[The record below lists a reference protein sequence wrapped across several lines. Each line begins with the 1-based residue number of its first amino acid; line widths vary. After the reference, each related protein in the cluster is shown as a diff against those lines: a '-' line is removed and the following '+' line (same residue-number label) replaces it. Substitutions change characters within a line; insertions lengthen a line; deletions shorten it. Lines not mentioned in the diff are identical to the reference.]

1 MTESMMSFETTVPAI
16 TVENRRV
23 YYATKRVLDITISL
37 LALVL
42 IAPLLLAIAV
52 AIKLDSRGPV
62 IFAQER
68 IGARRVRRNGSDHW
82 QIVPFTFY
90 KFRTMI
96 PNADSKIHRQYIE
109 AYIDGDEKKLNQLR
123 RQTGQKET
131 YKLTKDPRVTRL
143 GRFLRKSSLDELPQ
157 LWLVLKGEMSLVG
170 PRPPLQ
176 YEVEKYQRHQLGR
189 LAAHPGITG
198 LWQVSGRATTSFD
211 EMIALDLAYIE
222 RQSIQA
228 DLKILLLTPMAAIT
242 QKGAG

>member
-1 MTESMMSFETTVPAI
+1 MTESMMLFETTVPAI

-37 LALVL
+37 LALVF

-68 IGARRVRRNGSDHW
+68 IGARRVRLNGSDHW
-82 QIVPFTFY
+82 QIMPFTFY

-96 PNADSKIHRQYIE
+96 PSADSKIHRQYIE
-109 AYIDGDEKKLNQLR
+109 AYIEGDEKKMKQLR
-123 RQTGQKET
+123 KQTGQKAT
-131 YKLTKDPRVTRL
+131 YKLTRDPRVTRL
-143 GRFLRKSSLDELPQ
+143 GRFLRKTSLDELPQ

-170 PRPPLQ
+170 PRPPLP
-176 YEVEKYQRHQLGR
+176 YEVEMYQKHQMGR

-211 EMIALDLAYIE
+211 EMIELDLNYIE
-222 RQSIQA
+222 NQSVRS
-228 DLKILLLTPMAAIT
+228 DLKILLLTPMAAIS

>member
-1 MTESMMSFETTVPAI
+1 MTESMMLFEATIPAI
-16 TVENRRV
+16 SVENRRV
-23 YYATKRVLDITISL
+23 YYAMKRVLDITISL

-68 IGARRVRRNGSDHW
+68 IGARRVRLNGTDHW
-82 QIVPFTFY
+82 QIMPFTFY
-90 KFRTMI
+90 KFRSMR
-96 PNADSKIHRQYIE
+96 PDADSKIHRQYIE
-109 AYIDGDEKKLNQLR
+109 AYIAGDEKKLNHLR
-123 RQTGQKET
+123 QQTGQKET

-143 GRFLRKSSLDELPQ
+143 GKFLRKSSLDELPQ

-170 PRPPLQ
+170 PRPPLP
-176 YEVEKYQRHQLGR
+176 YEVKRYQSHQLGR

-198 LWQVSGRATTSFD
+198 LWQVSGRATTSFS
-211 EMIALDLAYIE
+211 EMIELDLEYIE
-222 RQSIQA
+222 SQSVRS
-228 DLKILLLTPMAAIT
+228 DLKILLLTPLAAIS